1 MKTLCILEMKF
12 DPSLF
17 DNLPVC
23 TNDIGV
29 QWRKLQYV
37 LEMQVSSGQ
46 LNWTVKHQGI
56 ERGKISTRVEYE
68 KVRVPR
74 SQKQD
79 IR

>member
-1 MKTLCILEMKF
+1 MKF
-12 DPSLF
+12 DPCLF
-17 DNLPVC
+17 DDLPVY

-68 KVRVPR
+68 RVRMPG
-74 SQKQD
+74 SQN
-79 IR
+79 

>member
-1 MKTLCILEMKF
+1 MKF
-12 DPSLF
+12 DTSLF
-17 DNLPVC
+17 DDLPVC

-68 KVRVPR
+68 KVRVLR

-79 IR
+79 IG

>member
-1 MKTLCILEMKF
+1 MKF
-12 DPSLF
+12 DTSLF
-17 DNLPVC
+17 DDLPVC

-56 ERGKISTRVEYE
+56 ERGKITTRVEYE
-68 KVRVPR
+68 RVSVRR
-74 SQKQD
+74 SEKQD
-79 IR
+79 VR